1 MLNELNKNT
10 LDFAEHRHPCFKMKE
25 CFSISNSILDLLKSL
40 CFLFYISSKFH
51 CVLELWFLA
60 LYYSL
65 MSSNIDVWQHLKV
78 LKRALKLLNTDL
90 RKSNSVQKPWS
101 PELLMDEMAFNQ
113 NNILLPWF
121 LTSRQLTV
129 LRNKKSFI

>member
-60 LYYSL
+60 LYYL
-65 MSSNIDVWQHLKV
+65 MSSNIDVWRHLKV
-78 LKRALKLLNTDL
+78 LKIALKFL
-90 RKSNSVQKPWS
+90 RKSNSMQKPWS
-101 PELLMDEMAFNQ
+101 PELLMVKMTFNQ
-113 NNILLPWF
+113 NDILLPWF

>member
-51 CVLELWFLA
+51 CFRTLISCSLLFFNVIKHRCLA
-60 LYYSL
+60 TSEGIKE
-65 MSSNIDVWQHLKV
+65 STEIIKHGH
-78 LKRALKLLNTDL
+78 L
-90 RKSNSVQKPWS
+90 RKSNSMQKPWS
-101 PELLMDEMAFNQ
+101 PELLMDKMAFNQ

-129 LRNKKSFI
+129 SRE